1 MKLMWSNALKHSSE
15 IVLYYSERCQL
26 NNLFKTT
33 FLMHYFFH
41 LEKGLGEA
49 ALKASGDKRTTE
61 GLAWDLESQTIKWL
75 AIT

>member
-1 MKLMWSNALKHSSE
+1 
-15 IVLYYSERCQL
+15 
-26 NNLFKTT
+26 
-33 FLMHYFFH
+33 MHYFFH